1 MRKTLLLIF
10 TALSL
15 LTCNAQEQGSADIIP
30 MPNKLEVTAGRV
42 LRLGSEVKISIP
54 KDLTKRKAIVGYLE
68 GRLSDNNIHT
78 TATTAKKAQLLLVVD
93 NTLQD
98 EAYELTV
105 TPKRAVIKS
114 NSQGAGFFYGVQS
127 FMQLVPAD
135 ADADAAV
142 QCVEIKDAPRFQYRG
157 AMIDVARNFQSKQ
170 TVLRFIDLM
179 AAFKMNRLHIHLTD
193 DQGWRI
199 EIKRYPLLTEVGSKR
214 SQTMIGHSDY
224 YYPRRFDGKP
234 QEGFY
239 TQQDI
244 KEMVAYAADRFITII
259 PEIEMPG
266 HSSAALAAYPQYS
279 CGLGKQYVVRDYM
292 DIFDE
297 VYCPQEQTFEFL
309 QNVLTEV
316 MDLFPSEY
324 IHIGG
329 DECPKKAWK
338 VCPRCQTLIKKL
350 NLKDEHEL
358 QSWFVH
364 RIERFVNSKGK
375 SIIGWDEIL
384 EGGLAPNA
392 TVMSWRGEVGGIEA
406 AKMKHKVIMTPGDY
420 CYIDH
425 YQEDPE
431 HAPLAIGSYLP
442 LDSVYA
448 YNPLPESL
456 TPEEQKYIIGTQAN
470 LWGEYVQTADY
481 LEYMAY
487 PRLMAMAEVQWTD
500 AEKKDVNN
508 FHKRLKTQFAW
519 LDKKGVH
526 ACRNFYEAEFGGT
539 WNNAQNVY
547 EVKLKTLCPDAEIR
561 YALDCADESRF
572 KTYSAPIALDKETE
586 LWAAVYVDGKRMGGI
601 THKRFAVNKATGCE
615 YTCSPKAAWENMHEG
630 YALTDGLRGFSKDT
644 RYWTGFNKDTLR
656 IDISLHEATTIS
668 RVKLGTLWRT
678 WNSMWPAREVR
689 VMVSDDGN
697 EYRTVACK
705 KPEYDFSLTEATR
718 FPVEVKFEESGAR
731 FVRLVVLGGGKCH
744 EGHYNAGEPS
754 ELALDE
760 IEIY

>member
-1 MRKTLLLIF
+1 
-10 TALSL
+10 
-15 LTCNAQEQGSADIIP
+15 

-68 GRLSDNNIHT
+68 GRLSDNNIRT

-199 EIKRYPLLTEVGSKR
+199 EIKRYPRLTEVGSKR

-338 VCPRCQTLIKKL
+338 VCPRCQALIKKL

-420 CYIDH
+420 CYIDR
-425 YQEDPE
+425 YQD
-431 HAPLAIGSYLP
+431 APITQPTAMGGYLTLKKMYDYVP
-442 LDSVYA
+442 GDD
-448 YNPLPESL
+448 L
-456 TPEEQKYIIGTQAN
+456 TADERRHITGLQAN
-470 LWGEYVQTADY
+470 LWAEYIPSDEQM
-481 LEYMAY
+481 EYMFW
-487 PRLMAMAEVQWTD
+487 PRAMAIAEIGWNG
-500 AEKKDVNN
+500 AEKKDYAD
-508 FHKRLKTQFAW
+508 FHRRALAECDTVRAMGIHAFDLRNEIGERKESFTPVKHKARGCRVTYNTPLHPKYTAGGEQALVDGVRGGW
-519 LDKKGVH
+519 TYADKKWQGFTGTEGWCLDVTIDMGSIQKLH
-526 ACRNFYEAEFGGT
+526 EVSAVFMQSLGPWIYYPTKYRVSLSEDGKTFTQVYSQDQPQRDPCRVGYRTQAWHGSRKARYVRVQGSCDTEFGWLFT
-539 WNNAQNVY
+539 
-547 EVKLKTLCPDAEIR
+547 
-561 YALDCADESRF
+561 
-572 KTYSAPIALDKETE
+572 
-586 LWAAVYVDGKRMGGI
+586 
-601 THKRFAVNKATGCE
+601 
-615 YTCSPKAAWENMHEG
+615 
-630 YALTDGLRGFSKDT
+630 
-644 RYWTGFNKDTLR
+644 
-656 IDISLHEATTIS
+656 
-668 RVKLGTLWRT
+668 
-678 WNSMWPAREVR
+678 
-689 VMVSDDGN
+689 
-697 EYRTVACK
+697 
-705 KPEYDFSLTEATR
+705 
-718 FPVEVKFEESGAR
+718 
-731 FVRLVVLGGGKCH
+731 
-744 EGHYNAGEPS
+744 
-754 ELALDE
+754 DE
-760 IEIY
+760 IVVR

>member
-1 MRKTLLLIF
+1 
-10 TALSL
+10 
-15 LTCNAQEQGSADIIP
+15 
-30 MPNKLEVTAGRV
+30 
-42 LRLGSEVKISIP
+42 
-54 KDLTKRKAIVGYLE
+54 
-68 GRLSDNNIHT
+68 
-78 TATTAKKAQLLLVVD
+78 
-93 NTLQD
+93 
-98 EAYELTV
+98 
-105 TPKRAVIKS
+105 
-114 NSQGAGFFYGVQS
+114 
-127 FMQLVPAD
+127 
-135 ADADAAV
+135 
-142 QCVEIKDAPRFQYRG
+142 
-157 AMIDVARNFQSKQ
+157 
-170 TVLRFIDLM
+170 
-179 AAFKMNRLHIHLTD
+179 
-193 DQGWRI
+193 
-199 EIKRYPLLTEVGSKR
+199 
-214 SQTMIGHSDY
+214 
-224 YYPRRFDGKP
+224 
-234 QEGFY
+234 
-239 TQQDI
+239 
-244 KEMVAYAADRFITII
+244 
-259 PEIEMPG
+259 
-266 HSSAALAAYPQYS
+266 
-279 CGLGKQYVVRDYM
+279 
-292 DIFDE
+292 
-297 VYCPQEQTFEFL
+297 
-309 QNVLTEV
+309 
-316 MDLFPSEY
+316 
-324 IHIGG
+324 
-329 DECPKKAWK
+329 
-338 VCPRCQTLIKKL
+338 
-350 NLKDEHEL
+350 
-358 QSWFVH
+358 
-364 RIERFVNSKGK
+364 
-375 SIIGWDEIL
+375 
-384 EGGLAPNA
+384 
-392 TVMSWRGEVGGIEA
+392 
-406 AKMKHKVIMTPGDY
+406 MTPGDY

-500 AEKKDVNN
+500 AEKKDVND

-526 ACRNFYEAEFGGT
+526 ACRNFYEAEFGGA

-601 THKRFAVNKATGCE
+601 THKRFAVNKATGCK
-615 YTCSPKAAWENMHEG
+615 YTCSPKAAWENMHKG

-644 RYWTGFNKDTLR
+644 RNWTGFGKDTLR
-656 IDISLHEATTIS
+656 IDICLHEATTIS

-678 WNSMWPAREVR
+678 WNTMWPTREVT
-689 VMVSDDGN
+689 VMVSDDGS
-697 EYRTVACK
+697 EYRTVACQ

-744 EGHYNAGEPS
+744 EGHYNAGKPS

>member
-1 MRKTLLLIF
+1 
-10 TALSL
+10 
-15 LTCNAQEQGSADIIP
+15 
-30 MPNKLEVTAGRV
+30 
-42 LRLGSEVKISIP
+42 
-54 KDLTKRKAIVGYLE
+54 
-68 GRLSDNNIHT
+68 
-78 TATTAKKAQLLLVVD
+78 
-93 NTLQD
+93 
-98 EAYELTV
+98 
-105 TPKRAVIKS
+105 
-114 NSQGAGFFYGVQS
+114 
-127 FMQLVPAD
+127 
-135 ADADAAV
+135 
-142 QCVEIKDAPRFQYRG
+142 
-157 AMIDVARNFQSKQ
+157 
-170 TVLRFIDLM
+170 
-179 AAFKMNRLHIHLTD
+179 
-193 DQGWRI
+193 
-199 EIKRYPLLTEVGSKR
+199 
-214 SQTMIGHSDY
+214 
-224 YYPRRFDGKP
+224 
-234 QEGFY
+234 
-239 TQQDI
+239 
-244 KEMVAYAADRFITII
+244 
-259 PEIEMPG
+259 
-266 HSSAALAAYPQYS
+266 
-279 CGLGKQYVVRDYM
+279 
-292 DIFDE
+292 
-297 VYCPQEQTFEFL
+297 
-309 QNVLTEV
+309 
-316 MDLFPSEY
+316 
-324 IHIGG
+324 
-329 DECPKKAWK
+329 
-338 VCPRCQTLIKKL
+338 
-350 NLKDEHEL
+350 
-358 QSWFVH
+358 
-364 RIERFVNSKGK
+364 
-375 SIIGWDEIL
+375 
-384 EGGLAPNA
+384 
-392 TVMSWRGEVGGIEA
+392 MSWRGEVGGIEA

-456 TPEEQKYIIGTQAN
+456 TPEEQEYIIGTQAN

-526 ACRNFYEAEFGGT
+526 ACRNFYEAEFSGA
-539 WNNAQNVY
+539 WNNAQDVY

-572 KTYSAPIALDKETE
+572 KTYSAPIALDNETE

-615 YTCSPKAAWENMHEG
+615 YKCSPKAAWENMHEG

-644 RYWTGFNKDTLR
+644 RYWTGFNRDTLQ
-656 IDISLHEATTIS
+656 IDISLHEAATIS

-678 WNSMWPAREVR
+678 WNTIWPAREVR

-718 FPVEVKFEESGAR
+718 FPVEVKFEKSGAR